1 MQPLSVQVQN
11 IFTELAERVIARDAG
26 HSIARLSGFF
36 TEKTVGSHTYWY
48 FKTSLPGRG
57 QHEYYLGL
65 ETPALRRLIDA
76 HRAERPTEKIEET
89 EIARLCAML
98 RSAGANC
105 VDAGTGRVI
114 KALADAG
121 LFRLGG
127 ILVGTHA
134 FLVLGNVL
142 GVRWS
147 FSTRTQDIDIAAATS
162 LAVALPPLDADF
174 PSVLDGLTLGFL
186 PVPAL
191 DSRDASTSYKVRGR
205 ELRVDFL
212 TAAHGRAR
220 TKPVSIPRL
229 GLSAK
234 PMELLDY
241 LMDGSIST
249 IAVNGGATIVN
260 VPDAARL
267 ALHKLAVASRR
278 PLAEQPKAAKDRAQ
292 ATALLERLHADRP
305 GDIAAALSIARERF
319 PSTFNSIRKAAQ
331 RLPDSEIRELL
342 AAALSE

>member
-1 MQPLSVQVQN
+1 VQPLSVQVQT
-11 IFTELAERVIARDAG
+11 IFAELAERVIAREAG
-26 HSIARLSGFF
+26 RSIARLSGFF
-36 TEKTVGSHTYWY
+36 TEKAIGGKTYWY

-65 ETPALRRLIDA
+65 ATPALRRLIEA
-76 HRAERPTEKIEET
+76 HRTERPTEEVEET

-98 RSAGANC
+98 RTAGANC
-105 VDAGTGRVI
+105 VDTGSARI
-114 KALADAG
+114 IRALADAG

-127 ILVGTHA
+127 ILVGTQA

-147 FSTRTQDIDIAAATS
+147 SSTRTQDIGIAADTS
-162 LAVALPPLDADF
+162 LAVALPPLEANL
-174 PSVLDGLTLGFL
+174 PTVLEGLELGFL
-186 PVPAL
+186 PVPGL
-191 DSRDASTSYKVRGR
+191 DSRDASTFYKVRGK

-212 TAAHGRAR
+212 TAARGRAR

-234 PMELLDY
+234 PLELLDY
-241 LMDGSIST
+241 LMDGSIPS
-249 IAVNGGATIVN
+249 IAVNGGATAIN
-260 VPDAARL
+260 VPEAARL
-267 ALHKLAVASRR
+267 ALHKLAVAHRR

-305 GDIAAALSIARERF
+305 GDIELALAVARENF
-319 PSTFNSIRKAAQ
+319 PATFNSIQKSAL
-331 RLPDSEIRELL
+331 RLPDSEFRKLIV
-342 AAALSE
+342 AARRK